1 MVNKSM
7 NVIND
12 ENSADQELS
21 KSAVKQQMHELKVL
35 GEKIVAL
42 PDAQLNL
49 IPLEEKL
56 LDAVLLARKITKRGG
71 LKRQLQYI
79 GKLMRNI
86 DPEPIKA
93 VLDNIENAHLQDNK
107 AFHLKEQWRD
117 ELLSGGN
124 DKLTEF
130 YDVYPGT
137 DLQRLRQLIRSY
149 KNAGNDDKKKQA
161 ARLVFQ
167 LISEQAS

>member
-1 MVNKSM
+1 M
-7 NVIND
+7 NVITD

-42 PDAQLNL
+42 PDAQLDL

-79 GKLMRNI
+79 GKLMRNS

-93 VLDNIENAHLQDNK
+93 ALNTIENAHLQDNK

-130 YDVYPGT
+130 YKLYPGT
-137 DLQRLRQLIRSY
+137 DLQRLRQLIRSN
-149 KNAGNDDKKKQA
+149 KNATNEDKKKQA
-161 ARLVFQ
+161 TRLVFQ
-167 LISEQAS
+167 LISEQVS

>member
-1 MVNKSM
+1 M
-7 NVIND
+7 NDID
-12 ENSADQELS
+12 ENITDQELS
-21 KSAVKQQMHELKVL
+21 KSAIKQKMHELKAL
-35 GEKIVAL
+35 GDKIVAL

-49 IPLEEKL
+49 LPLDENL
-56 LDAVLLARKITKRGG
+56 RDAVLLARKITKRGG

-86 DPEPIKA
+86 DPEPIET
-93 VLDNIENAHLQDNK
+93 VLNNIENAHLQDNN

-130 YDVYPGT
+130 YNLYPET

-167 LISEQAS
+167 LISEQVT

>member
-1 MVNKSM
+1 M
-7 NVIND
+7 NDITD
-12 ENSADQELS
+12 ENSVDQELS
-21 KSAVKQQMHELKVL
+21 KSAVKQQMHQLKAL

-42 PDAQLNL
+42 PDTQLNL
-49 IPLEEKL
+49 IPLDEKL

-86 DPEPIKA
+86 DPEPIEA
-93 VLDNIENAHLQDNK
+93 ALYNIENAHLQENK
-107 AFHLKEQWRD
+107 EFHLKEQWRD

-124 DKLTEF
+124 SKLSEF
-130 YDVYPGT
+130 YDLYPGT

-149 KNAGNDDKKKQA
+149 KNAANDEKKKHA

-167 LISEQAS
+167 LISEQVT